1 MLKNNM
7 ISFLKKYFALINRLI
22 YSFMVLWVFIVGYGE
37 TQYQID
43 AHNIILATVTK
54 YDIDIDYCI
63 YIKPVALFYSAP
75 IIGCIYAAL
84 YLVEKRVF
92 LEAKWK
98 RWAVFI
104 AALMAFW
111 RVLSDSYTWV
121 LSINLLLANKVISLF
136 LILGNF
142 VVFYKLLCLLF
153 SAFLANRDSSDLQER
168 PLQKLERHIGKNRL
182 FILIWVVFMMCWLPR
197 LILNYPMAIDWDA
210 GKMLHTAL
218 TGVDYGYPAVQVM
231 LLKIIYHLGR
241 LVGSIENVL
250 FVYMCMK
257 FLLSTLLFAAIMFYF
272 QQKKCS
278 PCIWYIVLG
287 IILCC
292 PIFQSWSIYISKD
305 SNYSICFVG
314 LLWSICILI
323 LDKKAVLSHKI
334 LWTVMVV
341 VSAAGVFYLR
351 GNGVYID
358 ILFLMTALISFADF
372 SRMKQRIKK
381 INFKWWKVMALM
393 VICLGITIG
402 ISAFKTYTAGFESG
416 NIPIEV
422 KDEEGEM
429 GRIFENLKLHGRK
442 YLKFYISRLGYFFR
456 TEAIPRYAAIARQ
469 NCPEEVIEIL
479 GDDWRILYEM
489 KYTADNGAQPT
500 SIMEINIDRQNALMK
515 YIIFNEPIMFMESIF
530 TKIHGYFNIFKQWTP
545 TYDGGISQGVYEKY
559 NLKQYL
565 RNENEWWL
573 RARLNVTA
581 YNVFRSICV
590 LGVTCNTGIY
600 VWLLI
605 ITSVYLLIQRGR
617 EVLCILSP
625 CWLTLL
631 GAMVSGYNAYMRLC
645 LPFVFCI
652 PILLLMC
659 TINSRETHEL

>member
-1 MLKNNM
+1 
-7 ISFLKKYFALINRLI
+7 
-22 YSFMVLWVFIVGYGE
+22 
-37 TQYQID
+37 
-43 AHNIILATVTK
+43 
-54 YDIDIDYCI
+54 
-63 YIKPVALFYSAP
+63 
-75 IIGCIYAAL
+75 
-84 YLVEKRVF
+84 
-92 LEAKWK
+92 
-98 RWAVFI
+98 
-104 AALMAFW
+104 
-111 RVLSDSYTWV
+111 
-121 LSINLLLANKVISLF
+121 
-136 LILGNF
+136 
-142 VVFYKLLCLLF
+142 
-153 SAFLANRDSSDLQER
+153 
-168 PLQKLERHIGKNRL
+168 
-182 FILIWVVFMMCWLPR
+182 
-197 LILNYPMAIDWDA
+197 
-210 GKMLHTAL
+210 
-218 TGVDYGYPAVQVM
+218 
-231 LLKIIYHLGR
+231 
-241 LVGSIENVL
+241 
-250 FVYMCMK
+250 
-257 FLLSTLLFAAIMFYF
+257 
-272 QQKKCS
+272 
-278 PCIWYIVLG
+278 
-287 IILCC
+287 
-292 PIFQSWSIYISKD
+292 
-305 SNYSICFVG
+305 
-314 LLWSICILI
+314 
-323 LDKKAVLSHKI
+323 
-334 LWTVMVV
+334 MVV

-402 ISAFKTYTAGFESG
+402 ISAFKTYTEGFESG
-416 NIPIEV
+416 NIPIEA

-489 KYTADNGAQPT
+489 KYTVDNGAQPT

-515 YIIFNEPIMFMESIF
+515 YIIFNEPIIFMESIF

-617 EVLCILSP
+617 EVLCIFSP
-625 CWLTLL
+625 C
-631 GAMVSGYNAYMRLC
+631 C
-645 LPFVFCI
+645 
-652 PILLLMC
+652 
-659 TINSRETHEL
+659 